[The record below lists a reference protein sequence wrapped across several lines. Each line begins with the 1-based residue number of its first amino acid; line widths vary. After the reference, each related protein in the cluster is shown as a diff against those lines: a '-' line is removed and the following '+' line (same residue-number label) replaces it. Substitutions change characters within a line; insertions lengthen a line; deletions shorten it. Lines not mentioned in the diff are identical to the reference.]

1 MAGPL
6 KAGAGTSIITP
17 WLGASLA
24 GSFRDRK
31 AVDVHDE
38 LAAKAV
44 VIESG
49 DTRLALVVCDLI
61 CAPREP
67 LDQAKAL
74 IQERCG
80 IPRENVMISGTHTHT
95 GPATTGLLGAPQVER
110 YWDFATP
117 KIADS
122 VQIAMRHVR
131 DAELG
136 FGSGSE
142 PRCVFNRRFR
152 MKDGTVR
159 MNPGVLNPD
168 IVETVGPTDPE
179 VGVLC
184 LREADTHELIAV
196 VANYALHYVGGG
208 DGLAISADYF
218 AAFGRAIQRMMG
230 RDFVAIMANGCCGDV
245 NNVNFYEK
253 TPERKPYE
261 QMEKVAATIA
271 AEAVKTISMMSFT
284 RECTLA
290 VANDFIQATVRHPS
304 AEQMAEDRRRLEAD
318 DFETERDKTY
328 ARERLLVAEEPKEIP
343 VQVQAM
349 RMGGLAL
356 VAWPGEMFCQL
367 GLDVKRRSP
376 AATTFVVELAN
387 DYIGY
392 VPTRAGHDHGGYET
406 WLARSAKVASGS
418 GEAMV
423 ESASGLLAR
432 LFGAAS

>member
-1 MAGPL
+1 MERPL

-17 WLGASLA
+17 VLGTSLV
-24 GSFRDRK
+24 GYFEDRK
-31 AVDVHDE
+31 SVDIHDE
-38 LAAKAV
+38 LTAKAV

-61 CAPREP
+61 CAPREY

-74 IQERCG
+74 IEERCQ
-80 IPRENVMISGTHTHT
+80 IAPDNVMISCTHTHT
-95 GPATTGLLGAPQVER
+95 GPATTGLLGAPQVEE
-110 YWDFATP
+110 YWNFAVP

-122 VQIAMRHVR
+122 VQMASRRMHE
-131 DAELG
+131 AELG

-142 PRCVFNRRFR
+142 PRCVFNRRYR

-159 MNPGVLNPD
+159 MNPGQFNPD
-168 IVETVGPTDPE
+168 IVEPVGPTDPE

-184 LREADTHELIAV
+184 LREVETHAIIAV

-208 DGLAISADYF
+208 DSLSVSADYF
-218 AAFGRAIQRMMG
+218 GQFGRIIQRILG
-230 RDFVAIMANGCCGDV
+230 QEFVAIMANGCCGDV
-245 NNVNFYEK
+245 NNINVYEK
-253 TPERKPYE
+253 SSSQRPYE
-261 QMEKVAATIA
+261 QMEKVAAMAA

-284 RECTLA
+284 RQCPLA
-290 VANDFIQATVRHPS
+290 VANDFIKANVRHPS
-304 AEQMAEDRRRLEAD
+304 PEQLAEDLRRLD
-318 DFETERDKTY
+318 DNDFENERERVY
-328 ARERLLVAEEPKEIP
+328 ARERLLVAEEPEEIS

-349 RMGGLAL
+349 RIGELAL

-367 GLDVKRRSP
+367 GLDLKERSP

-392 VPTRAGHDHGGYET
+392 VPTQVAFEHGGYEI
-406 WLARSAKVASGS
+406 WLARSAKVGPGT

-423 ESASGLLAR
+423 ESAVRLLTN
-432 LFGAAS
+432 LF